1 MAWKISLK
9 IVFITVVIMAA
20 SVLASAEEEQDQA
33 TAEGIVALNPVLKDH
48 HHLFTYSDPLSVR
61 SSSYASEAVFN
72 PRKFQIHWKYILKRG
87 FHPKLLSNE
96 FTFYLQVA
104 CIMSTPLLIRSLIS
118 S

>member
-20 SVLASAEEEQDQA
+20 FVLASAEEEQDQA

-72 PRKFQIHWKYILKRG
+72 PRKFQIHQKCLLKY
-87 FHPKLLSNE
+87 LLNSNE
-96 FTFYLQVA
+96 FAFYLQVA

>member
-9 IVFITVVIMAA
+9 IVFITVVITAA

-72 PRKFQIHWKYILKRG
+72 PRKFPPEIFTEILT
-87 FHPKLLSNE
+87 SNE
-96 FTFYLQVA
+96 FAFYLQVA

>member
-72 PRKFQIHWKYILKRG
+72 PRKFQIHQKYLLKY
-87 FHPKLLSNE
+87 LL
-96 FTFYLQVA
+96 V
-104 CIMSTPLLIRSLIS
+104 MSLRFICRWHASCLHHYSYVP
-118 S
+118 

>member
-9 IVFITVVIMAA
+9 IVFVTVVITAAA

-72 PRKFQIHWKYILKRG
+72 PRKFQIHLKFFLR
-87 FHPKLLSNE
+87 LLPE
-96 FTFYLQVA
+96 IGTW
-104 CIMSTPLLIRSLIS
+104 
-118 S
+118 